1 MSHEITVQ
9 WDASL
14 GPVSGYNIFRGT
26 TSGNESNIPING
38 STLVAGTSFVDNT
51 VFPGTVYYYRI
62 EAVLNGVSSANSVE
76 VKSLPVPFAPSPAVI
91 DMGSAESFEI
101 LAGSTVTNV
110 PSDATQIA
118 GDVGVW
124 PGTSITGFGAPSSI
138 SGVFHAG
145 DFVAQAAQGALGTA
159 YKAAA
164 AALNPN
170 GAPAI
175 TMTGDIGG
183 QTLAPGVYNVSS
195 SLGITG
201 TLVLDA
207 QGDPNAAWIF
217 QIGSTLT
224 TATNN
229 SNVVLAGGANADNV
243 FWQVGSSATLGV
255 GTNFAG
261 TIMAH
266 DSITANTGARVNGR
280 LLAING
286 AVTLDGNS
294 VVLFLSATLALNQR
308 NHPFGLGTIVFDCA
322 SSSFQQVIKAG
333 ITGETLPTYSPVFG
347 VITQDG
353 TVTWISLDPP
363 AVSVEVSLPPS
374 GPNVPP
380 APPAAPLNPRITSEA

>member
-1 MSHEITVQ
+1 MAHEITVQ
-9 WDASL
+9 WDASP

-38 STLVAGTSFVDNT
+38 PTLVAGTSFVDNT

-62 EAVLNGVSSANSVE
+62 EAVLNGISSANSVE
-76 VKSLPVPFAPSPAVI
+76 VKSAPVPFDPSPAVI

-110 PSDATQIA
+110 PSDATQVA

-145 DFVAQAAQGALGTA
+145 DFVAQAAQGALVTA
-159 YKAAA
+159 YNSAA

-170 GAPAI
+170 GSPAI
-175 TMTGDIGG
+175 AMTGDIGG
-183 QTLAPGVYNVSS
+183 QTLPPGVYAVSS

-207 QGDPNAAWIF
+207 QGDPKAAWIF
-217 QIGSTLT
+217 QIGSTLV
-224 TATNN
+224 TAANN
-229 SNVVLAGGANADNV
+229 SSVVLAGGANADNV

-261 TIMAH
+261 TIMAK

-308 NHPFGLGTIVFDCA
+308 DHAFGLGTIIFDCV

-333 ITGETLPTYSPVFG
+333 ITGSTLPTYSPIFG